1 MIPFNNLIGM
11 IYSEA
16 RGGGFPDHYF
26 DETKNPNKEY
36 YPTETD
42 YKKPRKNLP
51 SIRFNLELIEK
62 EDGSLEWV
70 E

>member
-1 MIPFNNLIGM
+1 MISFNNLIGM

-16 RGGGFPDHYF
+16 CGGGFPDHYF

-36 YPTETD
+36 PIIKEKYN
-42 YKKPRKNLP
+42 KPKQDIP
-51 SIRFNLELIEK
+51 PIKYTLELIRK
-62 EDGSLEWV
+62 EDDSLEWV